1 MFTLVTRN
9 WWVIAIRG
17 VAAIA
22 FGVLAIAWPQLT
34 IVTLVFLF
42 GAYALIDGVS
52 SLIAVIRG
60 DPQTRGRGL
69 WFALI
74 GVVGILVGIYAFV
87 FPGLTTIALL
97 YVVAA
102 WAIVTGILQ
111 VLAAI
116 WLRREIEGE
125 WLLAL
130 GGILSVVFGL
140 LLVIAPGAG
149 IMSLLFV
156 VAIWAIIFG
165 VSLLGLALRMRS
177 LHQSRP
183 RSDTRIGSF

>member
-9 WWVIAIRG
+9 WWVIATRG

-22 FGVLAIAWPQLT
+22 FGVLTIAWPQLT
-34 IVTLVFLF
+34 IVTLVLLF

-52 SLIAVIRG
+52 SIIAVLRG
-60 DPQTRGRGL
+60 DPETRGRGV
-69 WFALI
+69 WIAGI
-74 GVVGILVGIYAFV
+74 GIVGILAGVYTFL
-87 FPGLTTIALL
+87 FPGLTTLALL

-102 WAIVTGILQ
+102 WAIVTGVLQ

-125 WLLAL
+125 LLLAL
-130 GGILSVVFGL
+130 GGILSVAFGAL
-140 LLVIAPGAG
+140 LIIAPGAG

-165 VSLLGLALRMRS
+165 VSLIGLAIRMRN
-177 LHQSRP
+177 LQRTGP
-183 RSDTRIGSF
+183 RSDARVGSF

>member
-17 VAAIA
+17 VSAIA

-34 IVTLVFLF
+34 IVTLVLLF
-42 GAYALIDGVS
+42 GVYALIDGVS
-52 SLIAVIRG
+52 SLVAVIRG
-60 DPQTRGRGL
+60 DPETRGRGL
-69 WFALI
+69 WFALM
-74 GVVGILVGIYAFV
+74 GVVGILAGIYAFL

-102 WAIVTGILQ
+102 WAIVTGVLQ
-111 VLAAI
+111 VMAAV

-130 GGILSVVFGL
+130 GGLLSVVFGL

-156 VAIWAIIFG
+156 LAIWAIIFG
-165 VSLLGLALRMRS
+165 VSLLGVALRMRS
-177 LHQSRP
+177 LQRTDP
-183 RSDTRIGSF
+183 RSGARAGSF